1 MATLAEQRRGSGA
14 SMETSRRAIGQN
26 NTAARRAIGTSME
39 AQRRGRGL
47 VDDLNSVV
55 TPTEQGRVLSAIEAR
70 GARSVA
76 RGIADY
82 KPPVA
87 GGKGGG
93 VASPLIEASYLERTY
108 WPEKVIT
115 STDGVFSFK
124 VKPIKQI
131 RQLDA
136 NDAEVIQQFAQP
148 EEAP

>member
-1 MATLAEQRRGSGA
+1 MSLADE
-14 SMETSRRAIGQN
+14 RRAIAGGI
-26 NTAARRAIGTSME
+26 TAARKSQQLVSDLQSLE
-39 AQRRGRGL
+39 SQRRQIGALNELERKGAKPAQVGRA
-47 VDDLNSVV
+47 VYKA
-55 TPTEQGRVLSAIEAR
+55 PTTS
-70 GARSVA
+70 S
-76 RGIADY
+76 
-82 KPPVA
+82 
-87 GGKGGG
+87 GGG
-93 VASPLIEASYLERTY
+93 VASPLIETSYLERTY